1 MILAFDT
8 SGRDCG
14 VALWKDSSAGVRIE
28 EGALRHN
35 EKLLEM
41 MLSLMSEKNVA
52 KQDLEAIAVSAGPG
66 SFTGLRVG
74 LATAKGLCM
83 AWDIPLIT
91 VPTLESLA
99 ESVPKCI
106 SNVLAL
112 MPARAK
118 EVYWALYING
128 QEERKKEG
136 DIRVDDIEQLNQL
149 CAGSLFLVGEGY
161 KKHQSELDRIFQD
174 RRLTL
179 AASESVENP
188 VVSIARLG
196 AKRFRNGQFDDL
208 MNSEPNYCYAFPRRT
223 A

>member
-1 MILAFDT
+1 MILA
-8 SGRDCG
+8 
-14 VALWKDSSAGVRIE
+14 
-28 EGALRHN
+28 
-35 EKLLEM
+35 LLAV
-41 MLSLMSEKNVA
+41 KNLG

-99 ESVPKCI
+99 ESVPSRI

-118 EVYWALYING
+118 EVYWARFNNG
-128 QEERKKEG
+128 EKGRNMEG
-136 DIRVDDIEQLNQL
+136 DVRVDDIEQLNEL
-149 CAGSLFLVGEGY
+149 CSGSVFLVGEGY

-179 AASESVENP
+179 DASESVVIP
-188 VVSIARLG
+188 VVSVARLG
-196 AKRFRNGQFDDL
+196 AERFRIGQFDDL
-208 MNSEPNYCYAFPRRT
+208 MNSEPYYCYVFPRRT